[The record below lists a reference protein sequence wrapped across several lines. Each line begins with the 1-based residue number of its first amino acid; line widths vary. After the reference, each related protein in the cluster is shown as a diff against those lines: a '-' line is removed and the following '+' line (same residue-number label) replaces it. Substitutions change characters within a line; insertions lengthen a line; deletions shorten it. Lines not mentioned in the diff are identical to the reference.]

1 MSPASEP
8 KKGSGAG
15 DRPVQEPRHAG
26 FLDEFVK
33 HLSFERGLAENSCLA
48 YGSDLAGFLAW
59 LGKKD
64 PLKADARIIDDYLW
78 HLREEKGL
86 KAVSVFRKMEALRAF
101 YRFQAAEDRIEE
113 DPTRDF
119 RSPHLPDRLPKYLTL
134 DEMSAL
140 LRLRA
145 SDDFAGIRA
154 KTELE
159 LLYATGMRAS
169 ELLALKPEDVNLV
182 EGVARVI
189 GKGSKERLIPLHA
202 KAREALAAYLAER
215 AKRFDGKGPSPQAFL
230 NRSGKR
236 LSRVQLW
243 RDLKALGKKANL
255 SRELH
260 PHLLRHTFASHL
272 LQGGADARSVQEM
285 LGHASLQ
292 TTQIYTHLDASGL
305 KERHKRHHPR
315 G

>member
-8 KKGSGAG
+8 KRSEAG
-15 DRPVQEPRHAG
+15 DSRLSAFV
-26 FLDEFVK
+26 DEFVK
-33 HLSFERGLAENSCLA
+33 YLSMERGLAENSCLA
-48 YGSDLAGFLAW
+48 YGSDLAGYLAW
-59 LGKKD
+59 TGKRD
-64 PLKADARIIDDYLW
+64 PLAADARVIEDYLW

-101 YRFQAAEDRIEE
+101 YRFQAVEDRIKE

-134 DEMSAL
+134 DEMSRL
-140 LRLRA
+140 LRVRGG
-145 SDDFAGIRA
+145 DDFAALRA
-154 KTELE
+154 RTELE

-169 ELLALKPEDVNLV
+169 ELLGLKPEDVNLM
-182 EGVARVI
+182 EGVARVL
-189 GKGSKERLIPLHA
+189 GKGSKERLIPLHT
-202 KAREALAAYLAER
+202 KAREALSKYLAER
-215 AKRFDGKGPSPQAFL
+215 ARRFEGRGPSPQVFVG
-230 NRSGKR
+230 RSGKR

-243 RDLKALGKKANL
+243 RDLRALGKKAKL

>member
-1 MSPASEP
+1 MPPAPDKTS
-8 KKGSGAG
+8 SGAG
-15 DRPVQEPRHAG
+15 DR

-33 HLSFERGLAENSCLA
+33 YLAFERGLAENSCLA
-48 YGSDLAGFLAW
+48 YGSDLAGYFVW
-59 LGKKD
+59 LKKKD
-64 PLKADARIIDDYLW
+64 PLKADARTIDDYLW

-86 KAVSVFRKMEALRAF
+86 KAVSVYRKMEALRAF
-101 YRFQAAEDRIEE
+101 YRFQAAEDRVPD

-134 DEMSAL
+134 DEMGDL
-140 LRLRA
+140 LRIRPGTDFPTLRA
-145 SDDFAGIRA
+145 CTA
-154 KTELE
+154 LE

-169 ELLALKPEDVNLV
+169 ELLTLTPEDINLS
-182 EGVARVI
+182 EGVARVV
-189 GKGSKERLIPLHA
+189 GKGSKERLVPLHT
-202 KAREALAAYLAER
+202 KAREVLARYLSERR
-215 AKRFDGKGPSPQAFL
+215 AKFDGKGHSLQAFL
-230 NRSGKR
+230 NRSGKK

-243 RDLKALGKKANL
+243 RDLKALGRKARL

-260 PHLLRHTFASHL
+260 PHLLRHTFATHL

-285 LGHASLQ
+285 LGHSSLQ

-305 KERHKRHHPR
+305 KDRHKKHHPR

>member
-8 KKGSGAG
+8 KQSGAG
-15 DRPVQEPRHAG
+15 DR
-26 FLDEFVK
+26 FIDEFVK
-33 HLSFERGLAENSCLA
+33 YLAFERGLAENSCLA
-48 YGSDLAGFLAW
+48 YGSDLAGYFVW
-59 LGKKD
+59 LKKKD
-64 PLKADARIIDDYLW
+64 PLKADARVIDDFLW

-86 KAVSVFRKMEALRAF
+86 KAISVYRKMEALRAF
-101 YRFQAAEDRIEE
+101 YRYQVTEDRIAD

-134 DEMSAL
+134 DEMQ
-140 LRLRA
+140 RLFEIRPGG
-145 SDDFAGIRA
+145 DFAALRTRTA
-154 KTELE
+154 LE

-169 ELLALKPEDVNLV
+169 ELLGLTPEDINLS
-182 EGVARVI
+182 EGVARVV
-189 GKGSKERLIPLHA
+189 GKGSKERLVPLHT
-202 KAREALAAYLAER
+202 KAREVLVRYLSERR
-215 AKRFDGKGPSPQAFL
+215 AKFEGKGHAPQAFL
-230 NRSGKR
+230 NRLGKR

-243 RDLKALGKKANL
+243 RDLKALGIKAKL

-260 PHLLRHTFASHL
+260 PHLLRHTFATHL

-285 LGHASLQ
+285 LGHSSLQ

-305 KERHKRHHPR
+305 KESHKRHHPR